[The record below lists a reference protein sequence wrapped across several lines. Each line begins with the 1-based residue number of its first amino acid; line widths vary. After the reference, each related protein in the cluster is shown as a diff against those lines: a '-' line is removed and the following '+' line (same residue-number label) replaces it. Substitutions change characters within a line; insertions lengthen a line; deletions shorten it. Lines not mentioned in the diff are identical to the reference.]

1 VPEQLTWIG
10 TTDEEKSGSPAAHDS
25 GVEAMANLITVLR
38 TLLAFLAVAMLRWH
52 TWEIYVGAALL
63 TLLLI
68 WMDAWDGWV
77 ARRRNEE
84 SKAGAV
90 FDILGDRV
98 VEMTYWIAFA
108 SFGWIPV
115 WVAVLVS
122 ARGILVDGLRAL
134 AFERGLTAFGATS
147 MMRSPIGR
155 LLVTSRLSRGA
166 YGLGKAAAFTLVIL
180 AFAPGWQPSLK
191 TTLLV
196 LAYGCVYVTV
206 ALCVVRGIPVLL
218 EARRFLT
225 PERAG

>member
-1 VPEQLTWIG
+1 
-10 TTDEEKSGSPAAHDS
+10 
-25 GVEAMANLITVLR
+25 MANLITVAR

-52 TWEIYVGAALL
+52 TWEIYVAAALL

-77 ARRRNEE
+77 ARRRNEA

-122 ARGILVDGLRAL
+122 ARGIIVDGFRAL
-134 AFERGLTAFGATS
+134 AFERGLTAFGASS
-147 MMRSPIGR
+147 MMRSPLGA
-155 LLVTSRLSRGA
+155 LLVSSRLSRGA
-166 YGLGKAAAFTLVIL
+166 YGFGKAAAFTLVIL
-180 AFAPGWQPSLK
+180 AFAPGWQPALG
-191 TTLLV
+191 TALV
-196 LAYGCVYVTV
+196 WLALGCVYGTV
-206 ALCVVRGIPVLL
+206 ALCVVRGVPVLF
-218 EARRFLT
+218 EARQFFA
-225 PERAG
+225 PERAD

>member
-1 VPEQLTWIG
+1 
-10 TTDEEKSGSPAAHDS
+10 
-25 GVEAMANLITVLR
+25 MANLITVLR

-52 TWEIYVGAALL
+52 SWGIYVGAALL

-77 ARRRNEE
+77 ARRRNEA

-108 SFGWIPV
+108 SFGWIPL

-147 MMRSPIGR
+147 MMRSPLGA
-155 LLVTSRLSRGA
+155 LLVSSRLSRGA
-166 YGLGKAAAFTLVIL
+166 YGVGKAAAFTLVIL
-180 AFAPGWQPSLK
+180 AFAPGWHPSLK
-191 TTLLV
+191 TTLAL
-196 LAYGCVYVTV
+196 LASGCVYATV
-206 ALCVVRGIPVLL
+206 SLCVVRGIPVLV
-218 EARRFLT
+218 EARRLLA

>member
-1 VPEQLTWIG
+1 
-10 TTDEEKSGSPAAHDS
+10 
-25 GVEAMANLITVLR
+25 MANLITIAR

-52 TWEIYVGAALL
+52 TWEVYVGAALL
-63 TLLLI
+63 TVLLI

-77 ARRRNEE
+77 ARRRNEA

-108 SFGWIPV
+108 SFGWIPL

-134 AFERGLTAFGATS
+134 ALERGLTAFGATS
-147 MMRSPIGR
+147 MMRSKLGA

-180 AFAPGWQPSLK
+180 AFAPGWRPSLK
-191 TTLLV
+191 ATLEL
-196 LAYGCVYVTV
+196 LAYGCVYATV
-206 ALCVVRGIPVLL
+206 VLCVARGIPVLV
-218 EARRFLT
+218 EARRFLV

>member
-1 VPEQLTWIG
+1 
-10 TTDEEKSGSPAAHDS
+10 
-25 GVEAMANLITVLR
+25 MANLITVLR
-38 TLLAFLAVAMLRWH
+38 TLLAFFAVAMLRWH

-77 ARRRNEE
+77 ARRRNEA

-122 ARGILVDGLRAL
+122 ARGIVVDGFRAL
-134 AFERGLTAFGATS
+134 A
-147 MMRSPIGR
+147 
-155 LLVTSRLSRGA
+155 
-166 YGLGKAAAFTLVIL
+166 LGSAAGMDLG
-180 AFAPGWQPSLK
+180 PM
-191 TTLLV
+191 TLLTRCWT
-196 LAYGCVYVTV
+196 LFGNISPV
-206 ALCVVRGIPVLL
+206 AEYHSRESFRPPTT
-218 EARRFLT
+218 EPPPWPT
-225 PERAG
+225 

>member
-1 VPEQLTWIG
+1 
-10 TTDEEKSGSPAAHDS
+10 
-25 GVEAMANLITVLR
+25 MANLITVLR

-77 ARRRNEE
+77 ARRRNEA

-90 FDILGDRV
+90 VDILGDRV

-134 AFERGLTAFGATS
+134 AFERGFTAFGATS
-147 MMRSPIGR
+147 MMRTRLGA
-155 LLVTSRLSRGA
+155 LLVSSRVSRGA
-166 YGLGKAAAFTLVIL
+166 YGVGKAAAFTLVIL
-180 AFAPGWQPSLK
+180 AFAPGWRPSLRAA
-191 TTLLV
+191 LAV
-196 LAYGCVYVTV
+196 LASVCVYGTV
-206 ALCVVRGIPVLL
+206 LLCVVRGVPVLF
-218 EARRFLT
+218 EARRLLA
-225 PERAG
+225 PERAD

>member
-1 VPEQLTWIG
+1 
-10 TTDEEKSGSPAAHDS
+10 
-25 GVEAMANLITVLR
+25 MANLITVLR

-77 ARRRNEE
+77 ARRRNET

-134 AFERGLTAFGATS
+134 AFERGLTAFGTTS
-147 MMRSPIGR
+147 MMRSRVGA
-155 LLVTSRLSRGA
+155 LLVSSRLSRGA
-166 YGLGKAAAFTLVIL
+166 YGLAKAAAFTLVIL

-191 TTLLV
+191 TTLTV
-196 LAYGCVYVTV
+196 LAYASVYATV
-206 ALCVVRGIPVLL
+206 LLCVVRGIPVLV
-218 EARRFLT
+218 EARRFLV
-225 PERAG
+225 PDRAG

>member
-1 VPEQLTWIG
+1 
-10 TTDEEKSGSPAAHDS
+10 
-25 GVEAMANLITVLR
+25 MANLITVLR

-63 TLLLI
+63 TVLLI
-68 WMDAWDGWV
+68 WMDAWDGWI
-77 ARRRNEE
+77 ARRRNEA
-84 SKAGAV
+84 SKEGAV

-122 ARGILVDGLRAL
+122 ARGIVVDGLRAL

-147 MMRSPIGR
+147 MMRTRVGA
-155 LLVTSRLSRGA
+155 LLVSSRLSRGA
-166 YGLGKAAAFTLVIL
+166 YGFGKAAAFTFVIL
-180 AFAPGWQPSLK
+180 AFAPGWHPSLK
-191 TTLLV
+191 MTLAV
-196 LAYGCVYVTV
+196 LAYGCVYATV
-206 ALCVVRGIPVLL
+206 ALCVVRGIPVLV

>member
-1 VPEQLTWIG
+1 
-10 TTDEEKSGSPAAHDS
+10 
-25 GVEAMANLITVLR
+25 MANLITVLR

-52 TWEIYVGAALL
+52 KWEIYVGAALL

-77 ARRRNEE
+77 ARRRNEA
-84 SKAGAV
+84 SKVGAV

-122 ARGILVDGLRAL
+122 ARGILVDGFRAL

-147 MMRSPIGR
+147 MMRSKIGA
-155 LLVTSRLSRGA
+155 LLVSSRLSRGA

-180 AFAPGWQPSLK
+180 AFAPGWRPSLQ
-191 TTLLV
+191 TTLV
-196 LAYGCVYVTV
+196 WLAYACVYATV
-206 ALCVVRGIPVLL
+206 ALCVVRGVPVLL
-218 EARRFLT
+218 EARRFLV
-225 PERAG
+225 PQRAD

>member
-1 VPEQLTWIG
+1 
-10 TTDEEKSGSPAAHDS
+10 
-25 GVEAMANLITVLR
+25 MANLITVLR

-77 ARRRNEE
+77 ARRRNET

-134 AFERGLTAFGATS
+134 AFERGLTAFGTTS
-147 MMRSPIGR
+147 MMRSRVGA
-155 LLVTSRLSRGA
+155 LLVSSRLSRGA
-166 YGLGKAAAFTLVIL
+166 YGIAKAAAFTLVIL

-191 TTLLV
+191 TTLTV
-196 LAYGCVYVTV
+196 LAYASVYATV
-206 ALCVVRGIPVLL
+206 LLCVVRGIPVLV
-218 EARRFLT
+218 EARRFLV
-225 PERAG
+225 PDRAG

>member
-1 VPEQLTWIG
+1 
-10 TTDEEKSGSPAAHDS
+10 
-25 GVEAMANLITVLR
+25 MANLITVLR

-63 TLLLI
+63 TLLLV

-77 ARRRNEE
+77 ARRRNET
-84 SKAGAV
+84 SKAGAL

-134 AFERGLTAFGATS
+134 AFERGLTAFGTTS
-147 MMRSPIGR
+147 MMRSKVGT
-155 LLVTSRLSRGA
+155 LLVSSRFSRGA

-191 TTLLV
+191 TTLTV
-196 LAYGCVYVTV
+196 LAYASVYATV
-206 ALCVVRGIPVLL
+206 LLCVVRGIPVLV
-218 EARRFLT
+218 EARRFLV